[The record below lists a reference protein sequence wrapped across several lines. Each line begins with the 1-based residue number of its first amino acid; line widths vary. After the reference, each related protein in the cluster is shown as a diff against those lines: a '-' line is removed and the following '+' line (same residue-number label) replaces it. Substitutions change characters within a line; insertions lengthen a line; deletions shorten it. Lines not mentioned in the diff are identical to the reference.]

1 MNHGNRLLSSVAKR
15 GYLTV
20 RRSHRRFY
28 SHGRSKNTESSID
41 ILPGVVCGGLVM
53 LGSSSCRM
61 DEKEKLKLNLDS
73 GTVNCEQYPSE
84 ICEESERFEQTLRY
98 HQRHLNMYRGKWDWK
113 ENPKSRIPTSSWPFD
128 VPTSEDAGM
137 LQSEMK
143 YCNQS
148 PNFRSDKEYCD
159 TIRFRVASYILPNE
173 ETAEEAL
180 AILKDLAERGHP
192 DGMCLYATCL
202 NEGRAGL
209 DVNPK
214 LAVSYWKLA
223 HDMYEHVQSTYEL
236 GVAFYTGEGVPE
248 DEAEAV
254 NMFRNAAEVGHSGA
268 AYLLGDCLLDG
279 IGAERDRAEALEWL
293 IIAAELGHRGARSR
307 VLAVLSKQE
316 GVDYGRFTDASR
328 QTFAVTTQ
336 EQELKQPV
344 TNIQKAKTQPAR
356 PLLYERRFT
365 IGGGARNPVVLA
377 RRQTIVT
384 ESRQK

>member
-1 MNHGNRLLSSVAKR
+1 MNHGNRLLINVAKR
-15 GYLTV
+15 GRFIV
-20 RRSHRRFY
+20 SRSSRRFY
-28 SHGRSKNTESSID
+28 SHGPNNNTESPVD
-41 ILPGVVCGGLVM
+41 FLPGIVCGGLV
-53 LGSSSCRM
+53 LGNSSCTM
-61 DEKEKLKLNLDS
+61 NEKETLKLNLES

-84 ICEESERFEQTLRY
+84 IFEESERFEQTLQY
-98 HQRHLNMYRGKWDWK
+98 HQRHLDMYRGKWDWK
-113 ENPKSRIPTSSWPFD
+113 QNPKSRIPTASWPFD
-128 VPTSEDAGM
+128 VPSSEDVGM
-137 LQSEMK
+137 IQSEMK

-159 TIRFRVASYILPNE
+159 TIRFRVASYLLPNE

-180 AILKDLAERGHP
+180 SILKDLAERGHP

-209 DVNPK
+209 DINPK

-223 HDMYEHVQSTYEL
+223 RDMYEHVQSTYEL

-254 NMFRNAAEVGHSGA
+254 NMFRAAAEAGHSGA

-279 IGAERDRAEALEWL
+279 IGTERDRAEALEWL

-328 QTFAVTTQ
+328 QTFIVTAEEEVQKGT
-336 EQELKQPV
+336 K
-344 TNIQKAKTQPAR
+344 IKKAKTQPAR

-384 ESRQK
+384 ESRQQ